1 MSVLRSQLSTTPCLD
16 AAIEEEH
23 QGKKGFMSILLLLQY
38 HVAVAFKVMKAIVLQ
53 ACEWGTFIFIMIV
66 AVSRPCCCVINENV
80 VP

>member
-1 MSVLRSQLSTTPCLD
+1 MSALRSQLSTTPCLG
-16 AAIEEEH
+16 AAIEEQH
-23 QGKKGFMSILLLLQY
+23 QGNKGFMSILLLQS
-38 HVAVAFKVMKAIVLQ
+38 HVAVSFKAMKATVLQ